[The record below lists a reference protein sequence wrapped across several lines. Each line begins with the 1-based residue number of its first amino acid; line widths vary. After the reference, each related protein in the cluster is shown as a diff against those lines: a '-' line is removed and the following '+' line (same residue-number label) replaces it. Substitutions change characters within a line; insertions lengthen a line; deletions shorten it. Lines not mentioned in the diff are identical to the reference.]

1 MFGDNLTRR
10 FATLS
15 DAFYSPVAPTPL
27 PNPKLAAFSPDC
39 AHMLGL
45 PEGCEATPDFIQTF
59 SGADASN
66 SYKTL
71 STVYSGHQFGYYVPQ
86 LGDGR
91 AHLIAEINTPSNGI
105 HEVQLKG
112 SGKTPYSRF
121 GDGRAVLRSC
131 IREFLA
137 SEAMAALGIPTT
149 RALCIIA
156 SDEPVRRETIEHAAC
171 LTRVSPSH
179 IRFGSFEYF
188 FHTQQY
194 DALRELADFTIQ
206 HYFPEAQQ
214 ADKPYAAWFK
224 AVVTRTAKLI
234 AQWQCVG
241 FCHGVMNTDN
251 MSILGLTLD
260 YGPYGFLDNFNAH
273 HICNHS
279 DEHGRYAYD
288 QQPLVAMWNLNALAY
303 ALSPLISDAD
313 LKAGLHHYEPTFLH
327 HYEGGMR
334 AKLGLTTTAE
344 EDGTLIHNL
353 LKILHED
360 KIDYSIFFRNLDG
373 INSSDDSSSIRGWK
387 QQYAE
392 RLEAEKS
399 DPAERRKA
407 MDGVNPKY
415 ILRNYLAEQAIQKA
429 EAGDYSEIET
439 LRAILSR
446 PFDEQ
451 PEHDAYSAPPPDWA
465 AGICISCSS

>member
-39 AHMLGL
+39 AKMLGL
-45 PEGCEATPDFIQTF
+45 PEGCETTLEFIQVF
-59 SGADASN
+59 SDGHS
-66 SYKTL
+66 SHYYKSL
-71 STVYSGHQFGYYVPQ
+71 SAVYSGHQFGYYVPQ

-91 AHLIAEINTPSNGI
+91 AHLIAEVNTPANGI
-105 HEVQLKG
+105 QEVQLKG

-149 RALCIIA
+149 RVLCIIA
-156 SDEPVRRETIEHAAC
+156 SDEPVRRETIERAAC

-206 HYFPEAQQ
+206 HYFPETQQ

-224 AVVTRTAKLI
+224 TVVARTAKLV
-234 AQWQCVG
+234 AQWQCIG

-260 YGPYGFLDNFNAH
+260 YGPYGFMDGFNAH

-279 DEHGRYAYD
+279 DEQGRYAYD
-288 QQPLVAMWNLNALAY
+288 QQPLVAMWNLNVLAY

-313 LKAGLHHYEPTFLH
+313 LKEALLTYEATFLRHYED
-327 HYEGGMR
+327 GMR
-334 AKLGLTTTAE
+334 AKLGLTTPQE
-344 EDGTLIHNL
+344 GDGALIQDL
-353 LKILHED
+353 LKVLH
-360 KIDYSIFFRNLDG
+360 KNRIDYSLFFRNL
-373 INSSDDSSSIRGWK
+373 NSKTSSEDSPDIQAWEA
-387 QQYAE
+387 QYRE
-392 RLEAEKS
+392 RLKAETR
-399 DPAERRKA
+399 DDAARHKA
-407 MDGVNPKY
+407 MNAVNPKY
-415 ILRNYLAEQAIQKA
+415 ILRNYLAEQAIRKA
-429 EAGDYSEIET
+429 EAGDYSEIAT
-439 LRAILSR
+439 LRRILSC
-446 PFDEQ
+446 PYNEQ
-451 PEHDAYSAPPPDWA
+451 PEYETYAAPPPDWA
-465 AGICISCSS
+465 RGICVSCSS